1 MKSKFLTLAPLLYLK
16 KVNSEKL
23 HIVSNRIKDEDGRER
38 IYHGTNVVQK
48 LFPYVP
54 KTDEFNAIDSFSKED
69 AEFLATMG
77 YNTIRLGILWAG
89 AEPVE
94 GSFNQTYFD
103 QIKEIVKFSGEA
115 GIYPLLDMHQ
125 DVWSRK
131 FCGEGVPDWAA

>member
-1 MKSKFLTLAPLLYLK
+1 MKSKFFTLAPLLYLK

-23 HIVSNRIKDEDGRER
+23 HIASNRIKDEDGRER

-54 KTDEFNAIDSFSKED
+54 KTDGFNAIDSFSKED

-77 YNTIRLGILWAG
+77 YNTIRLGVLWAG

-94 GSFNQTYFD
+94 GNFNQTYFD